1 MIYICI
7 IYDLYDK
14 DNNLSLQSLINLRC
28 LSRGTL
34 FDKWVM
40 STDGLSKKGGATT
53 ITGEAKYSSYIS
65 KL

>member
-1 MIYICI
+1 MVHKIYNIHNI
-7 IYDLYDK
+7 N
-14 DNNLSLQSLINLRC
+14 NNLSLQTVINLRC

>member
-1 MIYICI
+1 MYNIYI
-7 IYDLYDK
+7 IYDK
-14 DNNLSLQSLINLRC
+14 NNNLSLQTLINLRC
-28 LSRGTL
+28 LSPGTL

-40 STDGLSKKGGATT
+40 STDGLSKNRGATT